1 MTSSPI
7 LPQLKG
13 MPFEIPLKPA
23 LTPLVDLASR
33 PGESGNPCFQRPR
46 NGTNTA
52 QSSLTG
58 HLILTGITSLYPQG
72 YQEWKERG
80 VASVSEGREEKR
92 RRTWMRLAVACVSP
106 CGTAGCSKTT
116 LPTLPTPSPD
126 HPAHPPLPPHQTTL
140 PTLPYPLVSPSP
152 PPPPHATRSPYSSP
166 LPPSPDP
173 SESPPPRRSPF
184 PRTAGGKAFPSRER
198 RVWGSVSLTSNGET
212 CTPRGDPSTNHRSRR
227 MTSSPILP
235 QLKGMPFEIPLKPAL
250 TPLRCL
256 HPHTRPPSRS
266 PSLPSRHHSLV
277 PVGRKIPVYLA
288 LKSPGASEARARRPS
303 NTRSEGTYHP
313 RVYRRKAESLASRQR
328 PGESGHLIL
337 TGITSLYPQGY
348 QEWKERGV
356 ASVSEGREEKRRR
369 TWMRLAVACVS
380 PCGTAGCSKV
390 RPASGRP
397 QTHAAN
403 LTKPHSLTL
412 RKYLAA
418 PTELLRLRPDHQQRA
433 KVFAIN
439 LKV

>member
-1 MTSSPI
+1 MRSLLNPPSHLLWIWQAGTSDPSSHAEPPMPMPPPPPPSHGHERCLHPHTRPPSRSPS
-7 LPQLKG
+7 LPSRHHSLVPVGRKIPVYLALKSPG
-13 MPFEIPLKPA
+13 ASEARARRPSNTRSEGTYHPRVYRRKA
-23 LTPLVDLASR
+23 ESLASRQR

-106 CGTAGCSKTT
+106 CGTAGCSK
-116 LPTLPTPSPD
+116 
-126 HPAHPPLPPHQTTL
+126 
-140 PTLPYPLVSPSP
+140 
-152 PPPPHATRSPYSSP
+152 
-166 LPPSPDP
+166 
-173 SESPPPRRSPF
+173 
-184 PRTAGGKAFPSRER
+184 
-198 RVWGSVSLTSNGET
+198 
-212 CTPRGDPSTNHRSRR
+212 
-227 MTSSPILP
+227 
-235 QLKGMPFEIPLKPAL
+235 
-250 TPLRCL
+250 
-256 HPHTRPPSRS
+256 
-266 PSLPSRHHSLV
+266 
-277 PVGRKIPVYLA
+277 
-288 LKSPGASEARARRPS
+288 
-303 NTRSEGTYHP
+303 
-313 RVYRRKAESLASRQR
+313 
-328 PGESGHLIL
+328 
-337 TGITSLYPQGY
+337 
-348 QEWKERGV
+348 
-356 ASVSEGREEKRRR
+356 
-369 TWMRLAVACVS
+369 
-380 PCGTAGCSKV
+380 V

-403 LTKPHSLTL
+403 LTKPHSITL